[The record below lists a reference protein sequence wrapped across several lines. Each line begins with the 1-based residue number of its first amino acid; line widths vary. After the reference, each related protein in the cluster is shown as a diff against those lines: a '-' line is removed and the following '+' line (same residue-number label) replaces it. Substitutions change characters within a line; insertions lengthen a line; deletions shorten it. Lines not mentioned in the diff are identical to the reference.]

1 MRPRVVLDTNVIVS
15 GLFFSGPPRQI
26 IALALEEEVEV
37 ATSAPLN
44 EELERVL
51 RTKFPHVR
59 LTVQSTI
66 RALTKLAVLTEPKEH
81 VSVITDDP
89 SDNRVLECALAAHAD
104 VIVSGDQHLLAL
116 RDFRGMPIFTP
127 TAFLT
132 HWRAT
137 RR

>member
-1 MRPRVVLDTNVIVS
+1 MPPRVVLDSNVVIS
-15 GLFFSGPPRQI
+15 GLLYSGPPSRI
-26 IALALEEEVEV
+26 LDLALEGDLELAISSPLLTEVEG
-37 ATSAPLN
+37 
-44 EELERVL
+44 VL
-51 RTKFPHVR
+51 RRKFPQATEAVWETLATLQAISLMVTPHEAVTVVR
-59 LTVQSTI
+59 
-66 RALTKLAVLTEPKEH
+66 R
-81 VSVITDDP
+81 DP

-116 RDFRGMPIFTP
+116 RDFRGIPIFTP